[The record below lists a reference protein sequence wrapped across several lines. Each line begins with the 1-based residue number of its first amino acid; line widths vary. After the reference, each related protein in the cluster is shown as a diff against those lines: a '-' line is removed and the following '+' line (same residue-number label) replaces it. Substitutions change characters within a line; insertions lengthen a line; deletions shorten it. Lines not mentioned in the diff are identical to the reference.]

1 MYILNLIYQEID
13 LFISISYLN
22 VVKFDAFKPFY
33 KIVTY
38 N

>member
-1 MYILNLIYQEID
+1 MLNLIYQGKD

-22 VVKFDAFKPFY
+22 VVKFDAFKPFF